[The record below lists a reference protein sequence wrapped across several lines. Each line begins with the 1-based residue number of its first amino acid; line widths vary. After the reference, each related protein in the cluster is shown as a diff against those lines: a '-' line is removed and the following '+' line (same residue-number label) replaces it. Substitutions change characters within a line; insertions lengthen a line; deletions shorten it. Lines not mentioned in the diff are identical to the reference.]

1 MGRWVHVYL
10 VPGAVLVSVVMG
22 GGYGTGREVIEY
34 FTRYGALGG
43 LLGAGVALSIFAL
56 VLVCTYEFARV
67 FRAYDYRVF
76 FKSLIGRYWIAF
88 EILYALLF
96 LLVLG
101 VISSAAGNILEKEF
115 GIPAL
120 VGLGAM
126 LVLVAVLVLF
136 GRDMIERLLTFWCL
150 GMYVVFVAYFIT
162 IWNASEV
169 NLLTAAEQGEVTSG
183 WLTGGL
189 LYPLYNLAIAPVLL
203 FSTRA
208 IETRGEAI
216 GSGSIAAAMVMAPAL
231 LFHLSYAAG
240 MPGIL
245 EQPVPNYWMIDQ
257 FGSSLLMIV
266 FIVALFGTLIET
278 GVGLIHGLIE
288 RIEAVLRPGEDDAL
302 GHAPRA
308 LIAITSLSIA
318 AALGSLGI
326 VTLIAKGYSLL
337 AIGFAVVYILPICT
351 IGVVKIARRAGPMQG

>member
-1 MGRWVHVYL
+1 MARHRWLHVYL

-22 GGYGTGREVIEY
+22 VVYGPGREVIEY

-43 LLGAGVALSIFAL
+43 LFGAGVAISIFAL

-76 FKSLIGRYWIAF
+76 FKALIGRCWIAF

-120 VGLGAM
+120 VGLGSM
-126 LVLVAVLVLF
+126 LALVAVLVLF
-136 GRDMIERLLTFWCL
+136 GRDMIERVLTFWCL
-150 GMYVVFVAYFIT
+150 GMYGVFAAYFIT
-162 IWNASEV
+162 IWNASDV
-169 NLLTAAEQGEVTSG
+169 NLLTAVGSGTVETG
-183 WLTGGL
+183 WLGGGL

-208 IETRGEAI
+208 IDTRGEAI
-216 GSGSIAAAMVMAPAL
+216 GAGLIAAVMVMAPAL
-231 LFHLSYAAG
+231 LFHISYVAG
-240 MPGIL
+240 APEVL
-245 EQPVPNYWMIDQ
+245 DQAVPNYWMIDR
-257 FGSSLLMIV
+257 FGSPLLMIM

-288 RIEAVLRPGEDDAL
+288 RIEAVVKPEEDDGL
-302 GHAPRA
+302 GHAPRMA
-308 LIAITSLSIA
+308 IAVISLSIA
-318 AALGSLGI
+318 ALLGSLGI
-326 VTLIAKGYSLL
+326 ITLIAKGYALL
-337 AIGFAVVYILPICT
+337 AVGFAIVYVLPICT
-351 IGVVKIARRAGPMQG
+351 LGAARMFRSAS